1 MTTNSTTT
9 FPHRPELAT
18 LANARSPQFFV
29 PTMTET
35 SSFPF
40 PHTELTPSLA
50 NSRRPFVSLQLL
62 QAELQSNTE
71 SVPSIRGNGA
81 INSALTMSA
90 TDFLLT
96 SGNIPLDPPV
106 HSGAA
111 PDHPA
116 AATAPIITALNRHF
130 FLADQTEF
138 TVSSTSVKSHLTLH
152 LLKAVPELYIEALRQ
167 PTKKFS
173 RLSVLAIK
181 LWRHRPRAKPPP
193 PDLPLMVL
201 PVTEITLK
209 TATPAAEDQTA
220 PLLRVVPTA
229 EPATTCQNQRTQNVP
244 PPTTAAARSARR
256 DSTLLRRQT
265 LGRLLFPSIFPRRI
279 TGRSALLIFLST
291 SHNILII

>member
-1 MTTNSTTT
+1 M
-9 FPHRPELAT
+9 
-18 LANARSPQFFV
+18 
-29 PTMTET
+29 
-35 SSFPF
+35 
-40 PHTELTPSLA
+40 
-50 NSRRPFVSLQLL
+50 

-71 SVPSIRGNGA
+71 SVPSIRGHGA

-167 PTKKFS
+167 PTKQFS

-193 PDLPLMVL
+193 PELPNC
-201 PVTEITLK
+201 
-209 TATPAAEDQTA
+209 ATSEGGSYGRTSHH
-220 PLLRVVPTA
+220 L
-229 EPATTCQNQRTQNVP
+229 CQNQRTQNVP
-244 PPTTAAARSARR
+244 PPTTAARSARR
-256 DSTLLRRQT
+256 ASTLLRRRT